1 MPTLP
6 PGPPNPRDPA
16 QRLARGTTPAQT
28 APGGSGAGEPHRRRD
43 MAESFGADA
52 ELYDRARPRYP
63 TDLIEAIA
71 ASAPGVAVLD
81 VGCGTG
87 IVARQFQAVG
97 GRVLGVEVDE
107 RMAAFARA
115 TGVEVE
121 VSAFESWEPAGR
133 TFDVLVAGMTWHWID
148 PSVGAAKAAEVLG
161 PGGRFAVFWYVLQPP
176 PELGA
181 AFAAVHREVLPD
193 SPVNSQVAAS
203 PLGAYEHFLDRAA
216 DSLTATGAFTDLE
229 RPTYPWTCHYTRD
242 EWLDQLRTS
251 GLAKPL
257 ADAGKLDK
265 MLKLTGAAIDAAGGS
280 FTLDSTAVALTAT
293 RT

>member
-1 MPTLP
+1 
-6 PGPPNPRDPA
+6 
-16 QRLARGTTPAQT
+16 
-28 APGGSGAGEPHRRRD
+28 

>member
-1 MPTLP
+1 
-6 PGPPNPRDPA
+6 
-16 QRLARGTTPAQT
+16 
-28 APGGSGAGEPHRRRD
+28 
-43 MAESFGADA
+43 MAESFGTDA

-63 TDLIEAIA
+63 SALIDSVIS
-71 ASAPGVAVLD
+71 SAPGSAVLD

-87 IVARQFQAVG
+87 IAARQFQAAG
-97 GRVLGVEVDE
+97 CQVLGVEVDE
-107 RMAAFARA
+107 RMAAFARS

-133 TFDVLVAGMTWHWID
+133 TFDALVAGMTWHWID
-148 PSVGAAKAAEVLG
+148 PTVGAAKAADVLR
-161 PGGRFAVFWYVLQPP
+161 PGGCFAAFWYVLQPP
-176 PELGA
+176 PDLGA

-193 SPVNSQVAAS
+193 SPVNSQVAAA
-203 PLGAYEHFLDRAA
+203 PLGAYEHFLDRTA

-229 RPTYPWTCHYTRD
+229 RPTYPWSCHYTRD

-251 GLAKPL
+251 GMAKPL
-257 ADAGKLDK
+257 ADAGKLDE
-265 MLKLTGAAIDAAGGS
+265 MLDRTGAAIDAAGGS